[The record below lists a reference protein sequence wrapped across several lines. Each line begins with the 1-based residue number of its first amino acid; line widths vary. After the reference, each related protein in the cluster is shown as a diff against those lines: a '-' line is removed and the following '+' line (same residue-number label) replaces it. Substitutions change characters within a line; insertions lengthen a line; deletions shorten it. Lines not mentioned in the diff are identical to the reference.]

1 MSKILKIRNVGD
13 YSQWV
18 GHTDTHPLVSVID
31 YAEVSPV
38 RHCLNNYSVYGIF
51 FHDEANID
59 LAYGCGKY
67 DYKEGT
73 VICVAPGQ
81 IGGKEDNGELVNLT
95 GWALLFHPDLLQG
108 TALEKHIREYSFF
121 DYRVNEA
128 LHMTNEEHD
137 ILVSLMRQIKDE
149 LQKKHDALQDAIL
162 VGYIELMLNFCQ
174 RFYNRQFITRKLV
187 NSDMLMK
194 FDQLL
199 RDYYEEKIQLTSGMP
214 TVQYCADKLCMSA
227 NYFGDLIKKMT
238 GDTASNYIRQDL
250 IQRVKNE
257 LASGASI
264 SQVAYELGFE
274 YPQHLSRMFKKF
286 CGYTPPHTLSACLRF
301 HDFPFQAIHPET
313 GIKQQAGFP
322 AASHED
328 ASCGVVHRVACM
340 NADAFEQGNVKEQRK
355 PLAKPGRTGDD
366 HRIAAFGN
374 GRTSFHLAPPVSP
387 PYVAPGRFQCITER
401 SSVYLYPPF
410 RIILVFTYTSQ
421 YQFHKL

>member
-128 LHMTNEEHD
+128 LHMTDEEHD

-187 NSDMLMK
+187 
-194 FDQLL
+194 
-199 RDYYEEKIQLTSGMP
+199 TSGMP
-214 TVQYCADKLCMSA
+214 TVQYCAAKLCMSA

-286 CGYTPPHTLSACLRF
+286 CGYTPTDYLR
-301 HDFPFQAIHPET
+301 QIQ
-313 GIKQQAGFP
+313 K
-322 AASHED
+322 
-328 ASCGVVHRVACM
+328 
-340 NADAFEQGNVKEQRK
+340 
-355 PLAKPGRTGDD
+355 KPG
-366 HRIAAFGN
+366 
-374 GRTSFHLAPPVSP
+374 
-387 PYVAPGRFQCITER
+387 C
-401 SSVYLYPPF
+401 
-410 RIILVFTYTSQ
+410 
-421 YQFHKL
+421 